1 MAYMN
6 SLITEL
12 QANILDHSILISDLL
27 RKALLVAHKLEVN
40 EFIEWIE
47 LELKGYGD
55 QPLPEYRLTQG
66 KIPAF
71 EDYNWQFIID
81 NCPDILA
88 GFDELCVCKIGQPI
102 SEIIALIDS
111 GEKKLIIHFNHQ
123 AESILNSLVGCKV
136 QVFVSTAS
144 IKKIPDA
151 VRDTVLRWTLK
162 LESDG
167 ITGEGMTFSP
177 QEKEIAKSIDY
188 GYLIQ
193 ININS
198 SQMQTSSSKNQSIS
212 ESINN
217 DLREANITNFANQI
231 QDSGKQI
238 ASNFSQNINQNIDEI
253 TTLIESLRKIVQDLP
268 EEQREEAIIHLDDLQ
283 EDINAPEKQKPK
295 RLKTRILALLAVGSV
310 IAGATDFTNNVMQLS
325 EKLGVNIPQIITHH
339 PVPNLK

>member
-12 QANILDHSILISDLL
+12 QANILDHSISISDLL
-27 RKALLVAHKLEVN
+27 RKALLIAHKLEVN
-40 EFIEWIE
+40 KFIEWIE

-55 QPLPEYRLTQG
+55 QPLPEYRLAQG
-66 KIPAF
+66 RIPAF
-71 EDYNWQFIID
+71 EGHDWQFIID
-81 NCPDILA
+81 NYPDILA
-88 GFDELCVCKIGQPI
+88 AFDELCVCKVGQPI

-151 VRDTVLRWTLK
+151 VRNTVLRWTLK

-177 QEKEIAKSIDY
+177 QEKKIAKSTDY
-188 GYLIQ
+188 GYPIQ
-193 ININS
+193 ISINS
-198 SQMQTSSSKNQSIS
+198 LQMQTSSSNS
-212 ESINN
+212 ESIHN
-217 DLREANITNFANQI
+217 DLRGASITNFANKI

-253 TTLIESLRKIVQDLP
+253 TTLIVSLRKIVQDFP

-295 RLKTRILALLAVGSV
+295 RLKTRILALLAIGSV
-310 IAGATDFTNNVMQLS
+310 IAGTTDFTNNVMQLS
-325 EKLGVNIPQIITHH
+325 EKLGVSVNIPKIITHH
-339 PVPNLK
+339 PVPDLK